1 MCAVQPG
8 LARPTPTVEAVARR
22 IEEISTLP
30 HVALQVVRTASDD
43 SSSAADLKKV
53 MENDIA
59 LSARILRCVNSSAYA
74 LRTKITNLQHA
85 ITYLGMKQI
94 RNLAITAS
102 VADLFKKDE
111 KIGQYRRQDLWRHL
125 VSVGICARLIAMRR
139 KIGDFEDAFLAGLMH
154 DIGIV
159 LEDQHVH
166 APFSRLI
173 QSLDGDKTLIEA
185 ERSQLSFDHTTLGEM
200 VAEQWKFPDLV
211 RAAIRHHHAS
221 VLYRGPAIQIVR
233 CVEVANLLCTL
244 KGITSVGLKLV
255 RTSLPAIEGLSLN
268 RDDLA
273 VLAEDMDTELKQN
286 AGLFTV

>member
-173 QSLDGDKTLIEA
+173 QSLNGDKTLIEA
-185 ERSQLSFDHTTLGEM
+185 ERSQLSFDHTTLGGLQGPTVAPVVAREHLRAEGGWYAVNIVVRKERLFEAVGELRAIGGSGVVVVPCAYIFEEEPERYGAM
-200 VAEQWKFPDLV
+200 VEQLG
-211 RAAIRHHHAS
+211 IR
-221 VLYRGPAIQIVR
+221 
-233 CVEVANLLCTL
+233 N
-244 KGITSVGLKLV
+244 
-255 RTSLPAIEGLSLN
+255 
-268 RDDLA
+268 
-273 VLAEDMDTELKQN
+273 
-286 AGLFTV
+286 